1 MEQTGAAISARP
13 ASRAPIPG
21 GLMNRTIAHARRAL
35 LAVIVAVAALA
46 GVIAQAPQAAAE
58 DGYRYWAYYQWDGS
72 KWAYAQKA
80 ADGLTPA
87 DGTVEGWRFAQAT
100 SNAPRVPR
108 AAGDFNQICADVQP
122 AEGKKRVAVVID
134 QGTPEDAPSP
144 ADKPN
149 GEVQGTC
156 VLIESDATGAAVLD
170 KVAPVRKEKLTCG
183 IDGYPADGCGGA
195 VQINSTPAD
204 ATLPLTV
211 QNPVGVSQD
220 FVPGNG
226 SPQATNQPTSATGPI
241 VVGAVIVVALAGG
254 ALLLTRRNKKTQA

>member
-1 MEQTGAAISARP
+1 
-13 ASRAPIPG
+13 
-21 GLMNRTIAHARRAL
+21 MNHSITQLRRVL
-35 LAVIVAVAALA
+35 LAALVAVAALA
-46 GVIAQAPQAAAE
+46 GAIAQAPQAAAE

-87 DGTVEGWRFAQAT
+87 DGSVEGWRFAQAT

-108 AAGDFNQICADVQP
+108 AAGDFAKICADVQP

-144 ADKPN
+144 NDKPN
-149 GEVQGTC
+149 GQVQGTC
-156 VLIESDATGAAVLD
+156 VLADANATGAAVLD

-183 IDGYPADGCGGA
+183 IGGYPADGCGGA
-195 VQINSTPAD
+195 VQISSTPAD

-211 QNPVGVSQD
+211 QAPVGVPQNYAPA
-220 FVPGNG
+220 PGAAPQTTG
-226 SPQATNQPTSATGPI
+226 SPTSAAGPI
-241 VVGAVIVVALAGG
+241 VVGAVIVVVLAGG
-254 ALLLTRRNKKTQA
+254 ALLLTRRNKKQQA